1 MQETCLS
8 GSMRGVWKRA
18 TAEPLRH
25 RQTKGAANGHAQ
37 PKATAPHS
45 YFLWG
50 LSESRGHGEAIRAD
64 PARGSDHNQA
74 ASFRHETSVARA
86 WSTRA
91 GHRLDFYPVRHPG
104 HRRRRNPNPVCCGYC
119 PSRDGTLLYKR
130 RFQPS
135 RSSVT
140 HPPGVPGDREP
151 LGNSKRSPRP
161 FRSRWRRAEPCPSLH
176 SAIARSA
183 AYGRAPPP

>member
-1 MQETCLS
+1 M
-8 GSMRGVWKRA
+8 V
-18 TAEPLRH
+18 EPLRH
-25 RQTKGAANGHAQ
+25 RQTKGAANGHAP

-45 YFLWG
+45 YFYG
-50 LSESRGHGEAIRAD
+50 ASPSQEGTKRQSRRDPGPDIR
-64 PARGSDHNQA
+64 PQSSGVVS
-74 ASFRHETSVARA
+74 ETSVARA

-104 HRRRRNPNPVCCGYC
+104 QRRRRNPNPVCCGCC

-130 RFQPS
+130 HFKPS

-140 HPPGVPGDREP
+140 HPPGVPGGREP
-151 LGNSKRSPRP
+151 RGNSKRSPPP